1 MVIYMLKRFLS
12 LYIFFIFCFMVLLG
26 RIYQIGHKD
35 YDAVSTRQ
43 STRTVIV
50 GEKRGEIY
58 DRNFMPLVSG
68 EKKLFAVVTPC
79 PAAYEYLKDKA
90 DDEYLRNKIENASP
104 FVIETVEEINNEVIR
119 TFSVP
124 MRYSENQ
131 SAVHIIGYTDS
142 TGKSGISGIERA
154 YNNFLSE
161 NSGKLTVSFQVDAVG
176 RVLAGMD
183 KYINDNN
190 FTSKAGVVLTLD
202 SKVQS
207 STETAL
213 HNSSIK
219 SGAAVIMK
227 AHTGEIMSMASVPTY
242 DPNNIADY
250 LAAEDSP
257 FINKALMSYSVGS
270 IFKPLVA
277 ACAIENGISS
287 EYKYECKGEIIVG
300 DRVFNCYD
308 NKAHGNINMTEALEV
323 SCNCYFVNLINK
335 IDTEHLLSL
344 CKKSGLG
351 RELTLAP
358 GISSAQGI
366 LPSEKSHKSKG
377 TLANFAFG
385 QGEFLASPL
394 QIASLYHT
402 LTTGNYISPSLVM
415 GFTNNIGLMTK
426 EKSAEPMKVLSDE
439 AVSLIRKMLKSAG
452 EAYNIS
458 GGAGKTGTAQSGVY
472 KNGKEILRTWFAG
485 YYPAENPEYIIV
497 ILCENGR
504 SGTAD
509 CVPVFKE
516 IIKGLD

>member
-1 MVIYMLKRFLS
+1 
-12 LYIFFIFCFMVLLG
+12 MVLLG

-43 STRTVIV
+43 STRTVTV

-68 EKKLFAVVTPC
+68 EKKLFAVMTPC
-79 PAAYEYLKDKA
+79 PAAYEYLKGKA
-90 DDEYLRNKIENASP
+90 DEDYLRDKIENASP
-104 FVIETVEEINNEVIR
+104 FVVETDEEINNEVIR

-124 MRYSENQ
+124 VRYSENQ

-142 TGKSGISGIERA
+142 SGKSGISGIEKA

-202 SKVQS
+202 STIQKAAESALDS
-207 STETAL
+207 S
-213 HNSSIK
+213 NIK
-219 SGAAVIMK
+219 SGATVIMK
-227 AHTGEIMSMASVPTY
+227 VHTGEILAMASVPTY

-250 LAAEDSP
+250 LTAEGSP

-270 IFKPLVA
+270 IFKPFVA
-277 ACAIENGISS
+277 ACAIENGISP
-287 EYKYECKGEIIVG
+287 EFKYECKGKITVG
-300 DRVFNCYD
+300 DRGFRCYD
-308 NKAHGNINMTEALEV
+308 NKAHGKINMTEALEV

-351 RELTLAP
+351 QELTLAP
-358 GISSAQGI
+358 GISSAKGI
-366 LPSEKSHKSKG
+366 LPSEKSLESKG

-394 QIASLYHT
+394 QISSLYHT
-402 LTTGNYISPSLVM
+402 LTTGNYITPNLVM

-426 EKSAEPMKVLSDE
+426 EKSAEPIKVLSDE
-439 AVSLIRKMLKSAG
+439 AVSLISKMLSSAG
-452 EAYNIS
+452 ESYNIS

-472 KNGKEILRTWFAG
+472 NDGKETLRTWFAG
-485 YYPAENPEYIIV
+485 YYPAEKPEYIIV

-516 IIKGLD
+516 IIKGLN